1 MVHKHA
7 AEIALTPGKLLY
19 MLYMWG
25 LIRDFPVV
33 SCMVV
38 TLSNQQPPSQR
49 AVNLLPSK
57 SEKRCSVELSVIWTG
72 AVLLPV
78 VTMPGL
84 HISEVQVA
92 GANDCYVSA
101 CLFQWKL
108 PCVKG
113 LQPSPS
119 CPTVAGLY
127 VHLVLNPDKISMPV
141 ATGTG
146 YRFVSS
152 CPAMVGIYY

>member
-92 GANDCYVSA
+92 GANDCAMCQPAYFSGNYHVSKD
-101 CLFQWKL
+101 CNR
-108 PCVKG
+108 
-113 LQPSPS
+113 
-119 CPTVAGLY
+119 
-127 VHLVLNPDKISMPV
+127 HPV
-141 ATGTG
+141 APQWLG
-146 YRFVSS
+146 F
-152 CPAMVGIYY
+152 MFILF